1 MQAAVCE
8 RGVYLV
14 LSHTWY
20 LDQGVSG
27 DGEQATAGPGNMI
40 VSERE
45 GSPARRSS
53 RAPPAANRTAG
64 TGKGA
69 RELTTRTKRER
80 RVSRSCPAR
89 SCKLSSSQRCFQDE
103 TLAEHLGPF
112 VNGSGPGDFATVQ
125 SPQQRSTGKGKYEV
139 SCAARGS
146 HALRRIPIELR

>member
-45 GSPARRSS
+45 GSPARASLLKS
-53 RAPPAANRTAG
+53 
-64 TGKGA
+64 
-69 RELTTRTKRER
+69 TTRCE
-80 RVSRSCPAR
+80 P
-89 SCKLSSSQRCFQDE
+89 
-103 TLAEHLGPF
+103 
-112 VNGSGPGDFATVQ
+112 NG
-125 SPQQRSTGKGKYEV
+125 RN
-139 SCAARGS
+139 R
-146 HALRRIPIELR
+146 